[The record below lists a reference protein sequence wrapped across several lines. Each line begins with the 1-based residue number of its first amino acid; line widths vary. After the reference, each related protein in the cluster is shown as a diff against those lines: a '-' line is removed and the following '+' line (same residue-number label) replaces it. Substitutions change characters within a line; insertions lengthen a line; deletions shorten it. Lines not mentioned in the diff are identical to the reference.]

1 MILGKLAGALLGYSI
16 GGIPMAILGLIIGHL
31 FDRGFMQ
38 AQMGA
43 SPEQRQRIQDR
54 FFTTVFT
61 LLGHMAK
68 ADGRI
73 SEAEIAQT
81 EQVMAQMGLTAG
93 HRREAIR
100 LFKQGAEPGFDPA
113 HAVREFLAVCGR
125 HPNLVRLLLM
135 YLVNLAAADG
145 RLERAEEEVLRQV
158 ALGLGMSAAAFDQ
171 LIRMIRAQGAF
182 RGGAAA
188 GGGSLDAAYEALGVS
203 SDAGNSE
210 IKRAYRRLMSE
221 YHPDKLIG
229 QGVPDDMVKEATERS
244 QEIQAAYDTIKKA
257 RGM

>member
-16 GGIPMAILGLIIGHL
+16 GGIPMAILGLILGHL
-31 FDRGFMQ
+31 FDRGYIL

-43 SPEQRQRIQDR
+43 SPEERQRIQDR
-54 FFTTVFT
+54 FFITVFT

-81 EQVMAQMGLTAG
+81 EQFMAQMGLTPE

-100 LFKQGAEPGFDPA
+100 LFKQGAEPGFDPR
-113 HAVREFLAVCGR
+113 HTVQEFQAVCGR

-135 YLVNLAAADG
+135 YLVNVAAADG
-145 RLERAEEEVLRQV
+145 HLDRAEEDVLRQV
-158 ALGLGMSAAAFDQ
+158 AQGLGMSAAAFEQ
-171 LIRMIRAQGAF
+171 LLRMIRAQDAF
-182 RGGAAA
+182 RGGTAAD
-188 GGGSLDAAYEALGVS
+188 GGNPAAAYEALGVS

-229 QGVPDDMVKEATERS
+229 QGVPDDMVKKATERS
-244 QEIQAAYDTIKKA
+244 QEIQAAYDTIKKV
-257 RGM
+257 RGI